1 MYEQV
6 QRIINEKLAYIAEH
20 INEHPKVCIK
30 YFVSDERKSGWAIV
44 EVPGVVKKISAAD
57 EAIVMADGN
66 SVVIRD
72 IIYVSVK

>member
-1 MYEQV
+1 M

-20 INEHPKVCIK
+20 INEHPTVNQIS
-30 YFVSDERKSGWAIV
+30 VSDERKSGWAIV